1 MNLKELVTEI
11 IKAAM
16 QLNMEFEELIEWL
29 IRENNNTLPW
39 EE

>member
-1 MNLKELVTEI
+1 VEIKTITKEIRALALEMNI
-11 IKAAM
+11 
-16 QLNMEFEELIEWL
+16 EFEELVEWL

>member
-1 MNLKELVTEI
+1 VEIQTITKEIRELALKY
-11 IKAAM
+11 
-16 QLNMEFEELIEWL
+16 NMEFEELVEWL

>member
-1 MNLKELVTEI
+1 MEIKTITKEIRVLALE
-11 IKAAM
+11 M
-16 QLNMEFEELIEWL
+16 NMEFEDLVEWL